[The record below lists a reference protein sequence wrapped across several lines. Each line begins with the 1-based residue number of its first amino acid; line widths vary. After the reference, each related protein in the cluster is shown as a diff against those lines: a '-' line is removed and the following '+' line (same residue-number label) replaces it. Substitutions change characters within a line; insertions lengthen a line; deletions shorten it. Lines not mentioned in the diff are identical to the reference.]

1 MNLYD
6 MKFQPFKKKKFLAF
20 SMGDRGI
27 SVP

>member
-6 MKFQPFKKKKFLAF
+6 MKFQPSEKNKFLAF